1 MSSNTGETGEEAQH
15 GSLRQALALL
25 FQRAAT
31 IVVRTDVF
39 IVLTGAGWLAD
50 SGLAAYKDVA
60 EVPAYTRLGKTCL
73 DLCASEQL
81 LGDDAIEVSCGHSGS
96 RDCWLARD
104 FHASLL
110 RIRAPPVEFLSTR
123 ILQRVRL
130 Y

>member
-1 MSSNTGETGEEAQH
+1 MRRSTVRVPFTESSILRHQRMSTNTGETGEEALH
-15 GSLRQALALL
+15 GSPRQALALL

-31 IVVRTDVF
+31 IVVRTDVL

-81 LGDDAIEVSCGHSGS
+81 LGDDAIEVKYSQVRPFRKLRLLASPRFS
-96 RDCWLARD
+96 R
-104 FHASLL
+104 
-110 RIRAPPVEFLSTR
+110 
-123 ILQRVRL
+123 
-130 Y
+130 